1 MAQESRGLS
10 GMYLVKI
17 DGSDEYA
24 EFHTYGI
31 AARYAEILNG
41 WNPDCEAR
49 VTRRED

>member
-1 MAQESRGLS
+1 
-10 GMYLVKI
+10 MYLVKT
-17 DGSDEYA
+17 DGSNEYA

-49 VTRRED
+49 VTRSED